1 MKRHLLI
8 SLTFLLISCGGGS
21 DGGTGGGAGGG
32 DTTAPTGYSVGS
44 LTNPVDIDSETNVSF
59 SLSGAEV
66 GASYRYTFTDEQNAQ
81 VSGTGEVSTAEQVID
96 GIDIS
101 ELVDGT
107 IRLQLTL
114 TDSSNNIGSVVES
127 TTTKDAQPEITS
139 IRISGQVTFDRVPHN
154 MNGIGLDYD
163 SISELPIREISLR
176 IRDASNDT
184 IATTKTDANGDYQVT
199 VPANIEVRVEV
210 LAELFEADPGLNW
223 LTRVVDDSSG
233 NALYVLQGSLADTGE
248 ADQIRNLH
256 AGSGWD
262 GTDYTAERAA
272 APFAILDSLYQIYDR
287 IRSESVSLS
296 MPELEVRW
304 SGGNADGSFYRSGGG
319 ADYIEI
325 GGAANLD
332 TDEYDQHVIV
342 HEWLHYYED
351 QVSRGD
357 TIGGSHSL
365 SDHLEPRTAY
375 SEGRGNAWSGIILDD
390 PIYKDALGAGQE
402 LGFDL
407 NLESETG
414 FVSGWYSERSVQEII
429 YDLVDSDNEGVDTL
443 NLSVADLIDVWQSSD
458 YVNQNSLTTLYSFR
472 EVLED
477 FYPPSATAITA
488 LMQNEDILGTGLYG
502 AGETNDGGQTYGLPV
517 YHDLSVGAVP
527 FEICSDRDE
536 GEYNR
541 LGNRQLLRFSIHTE
555 GSYLVEMD
563 RHAGS
568 TNYDAAVE
576 TDPDFVIYL
585 QDSAVTNY
593 DGGQGSSPDVDNE
606 TLTTT
611 FAVGDYV
618 MEAFDWFNT
627 DDDNA
632 TGGLSCFDISILSN

>member
-1 MKRHLLI
+1 MKRHLLF
-8 SLTFLLISCGGGS
+8 SLAFLLIACGGGS
-21 DGGTGGGAGGG
+21 EGGGGGGGSG
-32 DTTAPTGYSVGS
+32 DTTAPSGYSIGS
-44 LTNPVDIDSETNVSF
+44 LTDPVDINTQTSVSF
-59 SLSGAEV
+59 TLSGAEV
-66 GASYRYTFTDEQNAQ
+66 GTSYRYTFTDEQNAQ
-81 VSGTGEVSTAEQVID
+81 VPGTGEVNSAEQIIN

-107 IRLQLTL
+107 VRLQLTL
-114 TDSSNNIGSVVES
+114 TDSSNNIGSVVET

-139 IRISGQVTFDRVPHN
+139 IFISGQVTFDRVPHN
-154 MNGIGLDYD
+154 ANGIGLDYS
-163 SISELPIREISLR
+163 SISAQPAKEVSLR
-176 IRDASNDT
+176 IRDADDSVL
-184 IATTKTDANGDYQVT
+184 ATTKTDANGEYQVN
-199 VPANIEVRVEV
+199 VPANTEVRVEV

-233 NALYVLQGSLADTGE
+233 NSLYVLQGSLVDTEE

-272 APFAILDSLYQIYDR
+272 GPFAILDSIYQIYDR
-287 IRSESVSLS
+287 IRSESLSLS
-296 MPELEVRW
+296 MPELEIRW
-304 SGGNADGSFYRSGGG
+304 SGTKVGSFYRSGSTSFVQ
-319 ADYIEI
+319 I
-325 GGAANLD
+325 GGAANVD

-357 TIGGSHSL
+357 TIGGEHSL
-365 SDHLEPRTAY
+365 SNRLEPRTAY

-390 PIYKDALGAGQE
+390 PIYKDALDEGQE

-414 FVSGWYSERSVQEII
+414 FISGWYSERSVQEII
-429 YDLVDSDNEGVDTL
+429 YDLVDSENEGVDTL
-443 NLSVADLIDVWQSSD
+443 SLSVGDLIEVWQSSD
-458 YVNQNSLTTLYSFR
+458 YVNQNSLTTIFSFR
-472 EVLED
+472 EILED

-488 LMQNEDILGTGLYG
+488 LMQNEDILGSGIYG
-502 AGETNDGGQTYGLPV
+502 SGETNDGGQTYGLPV
-517 YHDLSVGAVP
+517 YHDLNVGAVP
-527 FEICSDRDE
+527 FEICSDKDV
-536 GEYNR
+536 GEFNR
-541 LGNRQLLRFSIHTE
+541 LGNRQLLRFSVDTE
-555 GSYLVEMD
+555 GSYTIEMD
-563 RHAGS
+563 RHVGS

-585 QDSAVTNY
+585 RGSAVTNY

-606 TLTTT
+606 TLITT
-611 FAVGDYV
+611 FAAGDYV

-627 DDDNA
+627 DEDNA
-632 TGGLSCFDISILSN
+632 TGGLSCFDISILPN